1 MKRSLRS
8 LLWRVPL
15 NQEVDEELA
24 FHLEMRTR
32 ELIARGVDAATA
44 RDQARSRLGDVARL
58 KRTCVDIGRKR
69 DREMRLTQWI
79 DEFRDDIRFAVRQL
93 KTAPGFTCV
102 AAVTLALG
110 IGANSAMFA
119 LADATLLR
127 ALPYAEPDRLVM
139 IRERSATGGPM
150 AVAPLNMRDWI
161 EQNRTFE
168 KMAAISLGLGG
179 GPMLAA
185 PDGTTESVER
195 QFVSGGFFGLLG
207 VKPVAGRTF
216 LPADEGPRP
225 SSVVLGEGLWRTRFG
240 GDLSLI
246 GRDLR
251 VNGQPHTVVGVVPD
265 NVRFARPAS
274 IWTLLPELSV
284 FKQRDLRMFEVVGR
298 LKRGVTLEAAQA
310 DLSVIADR
318 LAREHPDTN
327 KGLGVTIVA
336 LRTGIIGSELQ
347 RTAVFLL
354 GVVGFVL
361 LMCCANVANLLLAR
375 ASARGRELAVRSA
388 LGAGRARIVRQLL
401 TESLVLA
408 ALGGLLGVGVGAA
421 ILQAAPAFI
430 PAGLLPPAVTLTFDG
445 RVVTFCAAAA
455 LAVGVLFGLMP
466 AWQATSSS
474 PVHAIAA
481 DSRSITHGARGFRAV
496 LASGE
501 VAAAVLLLCG
511 AGLLLRTML
520 VLGSFDTGYRAD
532 GNSVLTLDFSV
543 PQARYPSAQA
553 LLHFYDNVERE
564 VSALPGIRSAG
575 WASSLPWGS
584 TELGRWPFDIVGDAP
599 LAPADRQSADVSVA
613 SPGYFRTLDI
623 RIVAGRPF
631 TERDTS
637 TTTPVCIVNE
647 AFARRYL
654 HGRNPIGA
662 RVDIRPKMLGWTAA
676 KEIVGVARQVKGQ
689 PDESADLLQVY
700 VPLAQSPIGDVFL
713 VVRSAAGPPE
723 ALAPAIRAA
732 VTRHD
737 ANVPVR
743 RFRTVDDLA
752 GEATARYRFRAI
764 LAATF
769 AGLALLLAMVG
780 VFGVLAYSV
789 QQRRREFG
797 VRIALGA
804 TTGNV
809 LALVLASASKVIAL
823 GAVIG
828 LVGAAALSRSIS
840 TFLFGVRPLDPLT
853 FGSVAIVLAV
863 TATIATVGPALR
875 ATRVDPVVA
884 FRNDG

>member
-8 LLWRVPL
+8 WLWRVPL
-15 NQEVDEELA
+15 NQEVDDELA
-24 FHLEMRTR
+24 FHIEMRAR
-32 ELIARGVDAATA
+32 ELIARGIDPATA
-44 RDQARSRLGDVARL
+44 RDQALSRIGDLERL

-69 DREMRLTQWI
+69 DRDMRLTQWI
-79 DEFRDDIRFAVRQL
+79 DELRDDVRFAARQL
-93 KTAPGFTCV
+93 TKARGFTCV
-102 AAVTLALG
+102 AAATLALG
-110 IGANSAMFA
+110 IGANSAIFA
-119 LADATLLR
+119 LADATLMR
-127 ALPYAEPDRLVM
+127 PLPYAEPDRLVM
-139 IRERSATGGPM
+139 IWERSATNRRM
-150 AVAPLNMRDWI
+150 AVAPLNLRDWN
-161 EQNRTFE
+161 EQNRTFDR
-168 KMAAISLGLGG
+168 MAAISLGLGG

-195 QFVSGGFFGLLG
+195 QIISSGFFDALG
-207 VKPVAGRTF
+207 VKAVAGRTF
-216 LPADEGPRP
+216 LPTDEGPKT
-225 SSVVLGEGLWRTRFG
+225 SVVVLSEGLWRTRFG

-251 VNGQPHTVVGVVPD
+251 VNGQPHTVVGVVPN

-274 IWTLLPELSV
+274 IWTLLPELGV

-298 LKRGVTLEAAQA
+298 LKPGVTLEAAQA

-327 KGLGVTIVA
+327 KGLGVTVVA

-354 GVVGFVL
+354 GVVAFVL
-361 LMCCANVANLLLAR
+361 LMCCANVANLLLSR
-375 ASARGRELAVRSA
+375 ASARGRELAVRTA

-408 ALGGLLGVGVGAA
+408 ALGGALGVGVGAA

-466 AWQATSSS
+466 AWQATGSSL
-474 PVHAIAA
+474 VHAIAA
-481 DSRSITHGARGFRAV
+481 DNRSITQDARGFRAA

-520 VLGSFDTGYRAD
+520 VLGSFDAGYRAD

-543 PQARYPSAQA
+543 PQSRYSSAQA
-553 LLHFYDNVERE
+553 LLHFYQNVERQ
-564 VSALPGIRSAG
+564 VSALPGMHSVG

-584 TELGRWPFDIVGDAP
+584 TELGRWPFEIVGDPP
-599 LAPADRQSADVSVA
+599 LTAANRRSADVSVA

-623 RIVAGRPF
+623 RIVTGRLF
-631 TERDTS
+631 TDRDTG
-637 TTTPVCIVNE
+637 TTSPVCIVNE

-662 RVDIRPKMLGWTAA
+662 RVDIRPKMLGWTTAR
-676 KEIVGVARQVKGQ
+676 EIVGVARQVKGE

-700 VPLAQSPIGDVFL
+700 VPLAQAPIGDVFL
-713 VVRSAAGPPE
+713 VVRSAAGSPE

-732 VTRHD
+732 VARHD

-743 RFRTVDDLA
+743 RFRTLDDLA

-764 LAATF
+764 VAATF

-809 LALVLASASKVIAL
+809 LALVLTSAIKVIMV

-828 LVGAAALSRSIS
+828 LIGAAALARSIS
-840 TFLFGVRPLDPLT
+840 TFLHGVRPLDPLT
-853 FGSVAIVLAV
+853 FGAVAAVLTV
-863 TATIATVGPALR
+863 TAALATIGPALR
-875 ATRVDPVVA
+875 AARVDPVVA